1 MGMSAHEL
9 TLPKQLYNANKIQ
22 YNMFSMCFRIELGT
36 SKRGVLAGS
45 LTIGGTS
52 IELDTSP
59 MVYAKNIQPFGWY
72 TVYINNIYLSTN
84 GGTSF
89 LFNKPIIESESKS
102 IEDDNNNI
110 IHKIINTFNR
120 ETVNKGRG
128 VIVDSGTTDTYIS
141 SSIRDEFCT
150 LWKKVTG
157 GKEYSNGAM
166 YLTQKQLK
174 SLPTLLIQLQG
185 TGPTAAGS
193 TTEEQDDG
201 YGNNN
206 DDIIRPVIG
215 QVGYL
220 DVERWSD
227 VLLSIPAT
235 SYMEYSPTLKV
246 YVSRLFFT
254 ETRGG
259 VLGANSMQGHN
270 VLFDWQHSRIGFAQ
284 SSCNYD
290 LIPNKNE
297 KFAASANAAAMNNN
311 NDDDDENDENDN
323 SNNYN
328 NCILNHEK
336 PPILSQSCY
345 ESVILNNNIA
355 ICEASDNPTNVEISG
370 YEIWTLQIEQML
382 HSNGGGGSDGS
393 GIGRFNDN
401 DNDVEALN
409 LKDCENA
416 IKEWSESQDTINS
429 ISDNFGGGGGDGD
442 ESVITNCNDGSGYAG
457 LCQEY
462 RPCHVPCVKA
472 IGYNNKRRKRN
483 NNGEETE
490 TGTTTDFTTDNGDA
504 DFYDETV
511 TIPHDIIDYSHS
523 STTKKNSK
531 NKTSTTSNHEADGT
545 DDDDDGDD
553 TEMSLSCSDWMWSV
567 CDNSCHQSRIIS
579 KSKIVSTP
587 TTETGRYCIESSR
600 ETRSCHVDECGRND
614 PCIVP
619 FLVHAIFILEFNTTT
634 GTTTTT
640 TITNDDDDGSSG
652 DGGGAAIT
660 STADDTEISPTSA
673 SSSWVWTP
681 QVEELF
687 RKQLTLAAHNPDVVS
702 LEKLLR
708 LTKTRT
714 KTTIEKKSTASPTLL
729 FGEGDV
735 NVLVARPWDDDDRDD
750 DGTVNVGET
759 KHNGDVNETPDNN
772 NDNPSTVTGD
782 YENDRER
789 VRIQVIVQISISNPK
804 AIRQYQQEQENRH
817 HRKLLQEVGVI
828 WSNFTNKVFRKSKP
842 TSLCDPFDLYP
853 LAKISN
859 EVVDNIFSH
868 PTFLSLLGDGMSPLL
883 QNIGGVNTT
892 AARSTTLS
900 ARLVSSWTIGTQI
913 YDDYVN
919 YLGPLASTPL
929 FIIIKFFHETFLL
942 ILLGWLGLCLLKS
955 IRLCRVCGIRIIK
968 KYWNPNIYDPIS
980 QDDKEEE
987 DNDNAVDDECCD
999 SDVTYDDGIELTA
1012 TYLRSKATKRRT
1024 SASKGS

>member
-22 YNMFSMCFRIELGT
+22 YNMFSMCFRKELGT
-36 SKRGVLAGS
+36 SKHGVLAGS

-59 MVYAKNIQPFGWY
+59 MVYAKNIQPYGWY

-89 LFNKPIIESESKS
+89 LFNKPIKDKEKES
-102 IEDDNNNI
+102 NNNI
-110 IHKIINTFNR
+110 IYKITNTFDP

-150 LWKKVTG
+150 IWKTATG
-157 GKEYSNGAM
+157 MEYSNGAV

-174 SLPTLLIQLQG
+174 ALPTLLIQLQG
-185 TGPTAAGS
+185 VPLFNPTSPTAGS
-193 TTEEQDDG
+193 TEEDEDDD
-201 YGNNN
+201 YNNN
-206 DDIIRPVIG
+206 DDTIRPVIG

-227 VLLSIPAT
+227 VLLAIPAT

-246 YVSRLFFT
+246 YTSRLFFT

-284 SSCNYD
+284 STCNYD
-290 LIPNKNE
+290 LIPNKSSE
-297 KFAASANAAAMNNN
+297 KFKNNN
-311 NDDDDENDENDN
+311 FDIDDKNDDENDK
-323 SNNYN
+323 SNK

-355 ICEASDNPTNVEISG
+355 ICEASDNPTNVEISA
-370 YEIWTLQIEQML
+370 YEIWTLQIEQIL
-382 HSNGGGGSDGS
+382 HNSNGGGSSFDSDA
-393 GIGRFNDN
+393 NDEEEVN
-401 DNDVEALN
+401 RKN
-409 LKDCENA
+409 CETA
-416 IKEWSESQDTINS
+416 MKEWSESQDTINS
-429 ISDNFGGGGGDGD
+429 ISDNVGGGGVDGD

-462 RPCHVPCVKA
+462 RPCHVSCIKA
-472 IGYNNKRRKRN
+472 IEYNNKRKRN
-483 NNGEETE
+483 NNGDE
-490 TGTTTDFTTDNGDA
+490 TGFTTDNGDA
-504 DFYDETV
+504 DFFDETV
-511 TIPHDIIDYSHS
+511 TIPHDIIDSSYS
-523 STTKKNSK
+523 STTKKKTK
-531 NKTSTTSNHEADGT
+531 NKTSITNNHEGDGT
-545 DDDDDGDD
+545 HDDDDDI
-553 TEMSLSCSDWMWSV
+553 EILLSCNDWMWSV
-567 CDNSCHQSRIIS
+567 CDKSCSQSRIIS

-614 PCIVP
+614 PCVVP
-619 FLVHAIFILEFNTTT
+619 FLVHAIFILEHNTTT
-634 GTTTTT
+634 ATT
-640 TITNDDDDGSSG
+640 NAAAADDDDDRKGGEG
-652 DGGGAAIT
+652 DGTAAT
-660 STADDTEISPTSA
+660 TEETERSPTSA
-673 SSSWVWTP
+673 SLSWVWTP

-687 RKQLTLAAHNPDVVS
+687 RKQLTLAAHNPNVVS
-702 LEKLLR
+702 PETLLR
-708 LTKTRT
+708 LTKTT
-714 KTTIEKKSTASPTLL
+714 TTSTTIQDTSPTLL
-729 FGEGDV
+729 FEEGDV
-735 NVLVARPWDDDDRDD
+735 NVLVARPKLYADDDNRDD
-750 DGTVNVGET
+750 DGNDNGGEI
-759 KHNGDVNETPDNN
+759 KRNADGDETPNNN
-772 NDNPSTVTGD
+772 NDNPTTITGD
-782 YENDRER
+782 DKNNGER
-789 VRIQVIVQISISNPK
+789 LRIEVIVQISISNPK
-804 AIRQYQQEQENRH
+804 AIRHYQQEKENKH
-817 HRKLLQEVGVI
+817 HRMLLQEVGVI

-842 TSLCDPFDLYP
+842 TSICDQFDLYP

-859 EVVDNIFSH
+859 EVADNILTH
-868 PTFLSLLGDGMSPLL
+868 PIFLSLLGDGMSPLL
-883 QNIGGVNTT
+883 QNMEDENTASAT
-892 AARSTTLS
+892 STTTTTLS

-929 FIIIKFFHETFLL
+929 FVIIKFFHETFLL
-942 ILLGWLGLCLLKS
+942 ISFGWLGLFLLKS

-968 KYWNPNIYDPIS
+968 KYWNPNIYDPIT

-987 DNDNAVDDECCD
+987 GNDNDNDVDDECCD
-999 SDVTYDDGIELTA
+999 GDVTYDDGIELTA

-1024 SASKGS
+1024 SVSKGS